1 MLPARIEHVV
11 GETYVFEQDNAI
23 FHRAKDTIKLLQ
35 QETPDFTGPDLW
47 PPISPDLSLVD
58 CKVCGVMQQ
67 ISPLRDSSK
76 RLRQQH
82 AQQVRMPVGMPVA
95 DLDRDDSTR

>member
-1 MLPARIEHVV
+1 MLPAIKHVA
-11 GETYVFEQDNAI
+11 GETFVFQQDNAI
-23 FHRAKDTIKLLQ
+23 FHRAKDTIKLLR
-35 QETPDFTGPDLW
+35 QETPDFIGPDLW
-47 PPISPDLSLVD
+47 PSIRSDLSLVD
-58 CKVCGVMQQ
+58 CKLCGVMHQ

>member
-1 MLPARIEHVV
+1 MLPAIKPVA
-11 GETYVFEQDNAI
+11 GETFVFQQDNAI

-35 QETPDFTGPDLW
+35 QETPDVIGPDLW
-47 PPISPDLSLVD
+47 PSISPDLSLVD
-58 CKVCGVMQQ
+58 YKVCGVMQQ

-82 AQQVRMPVGMPVA
+82 AQQVGMPVGMPVA
-95 DLDRDDSTR
+95 DLGRDDSTR